1 MANSKFGLLDLA
13 DGESGEAAVSVAIT
27 KVEAAAA
34 APTAAAARKAEAA
47 SDAAGTGKEK
57 APHKNHLYFTK
68 LQLDNGTCIHTIH
81 SLSGSRCVSTL
92 PVAAVFI
99 VN

>member
-34 APTAAAARKAEAA
+34 AARKAEAA

-68 LQLDNGTCIHTIH
+68 RQLDNGTCIHTIH

>member
-13 DGESGEAAVSVAIT
+13 DSESGEAAVSVAIT
-27 KVEAAAA
+27 KVEAA
-34 APTAAAARKAEAA
+34 AAAARKAEAA

>member
-34 APTAAAARKAEAA
+34 AAAARKAEAA

>member
-27 KVEAAAA
+27 KVEA
-34 APTAAAARKAEAA
+34 AAAARKAEAA

-99 VN
+99 VI